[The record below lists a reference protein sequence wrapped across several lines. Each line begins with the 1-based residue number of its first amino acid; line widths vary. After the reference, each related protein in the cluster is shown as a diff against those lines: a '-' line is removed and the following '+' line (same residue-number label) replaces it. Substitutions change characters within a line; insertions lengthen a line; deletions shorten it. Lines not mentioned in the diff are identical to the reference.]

1 MVSLPSFQAK
11 WALALALLSVYP
23 DPSTAKVIS
32 NGSASC
38 RYIPGDAGWP
48 TENQWQ
54 ALNVT
59 VGGHLIATN
68 PISHVCHDPTYS
80 AAECE
85 NLREAWGTPNLQVP
99 EPAEILAPYFLNQSC
114 DPYTARS
121 RPCLLDNYVSY
132 SINVTGVTDV
142 VAGVHFAEAHNIRLV
157 IRNTGHDFLGKSTGK
172 GALALWTHDFNDID
186 ILANYSSSYYQG
198 PAMKMGAGVMG
209 GDASLAASKQGYRM
223 VVGLCPTVGVAGG
236 YTQGGG
242 HSLLTGSY
250 GLAADNV
257 LEWEVIT
264 ADGTHLVATP
274 TSNSDLFW
282 ALGGGGGGTYG
293 IVISMTVRLFEEGS
307 VGSASL
313 IFSSTT
319 TNGTDAFWEAVDV
332 FQSHLT
338 RIVDDH
344 GIVVAYVLG
353 NETLNLYVATAPN
366 RTAEQVR
373 EIFAPMTAA
382 LATRGLSAN
391 AISFTTTVADTYRN
405 HYLANLEPVFA
416 AARSEQITSGR
427 MVSRENMAT
436 NSSGVT
442 AAMRTATAGGSASL
456 LCLAFNT
463 LKGVASV
470 ASTAIQPA
478 WNTALVSCVLSQTW
492 DRTMPWEHMLEQQ
505 EHLTTVVDPALKAAT
520 PGSGTYL
527 NEANFQEPDWQA
539 TFYGTNYVR
548 LKSIKAKYDPKD
560 LLYGL
565 TAVGSEAWEAE
576 SDGRLCRTDE

>member
-1 MVSLPSFQAK
+1 
-11 WALALALLSVYP
+11 
-23 DPSTAKVIS
+23 
-32 NGSASC
+32 
-38 RYIPGDAGWP
+38 
-48 TENQWQ
+48 
-54 ALNVT
+54 
-59 VGGHLIATN
+59 
-68 PISHVCHDPTYS
+68 
-80 AAECE
+80 
-85 NLREAWGTPNLQVP
+85 
-99 EPAEILAPYFLNQSC
+99 
-114 DPYTARS
+114 
-121 RPCLLDNYVSY
+121 
-132 SINVTGVTDV
+132 
-142 VAGVHFAEAHNIRLV
+142 
-157 IRNTGHDFLGKSTGK
+157 
-172 GALALWTHDFNDID
+172 
-186 ILANYSSSYYQG
+186 
-198 PAMKMGAGVMG
+198 MKMGAGVMG

-264 ADGTHLVATP
+264 ADGTHLVTTP

-366 RTAEQVR
+366 RTAEQVG

-416 AARSEQITSGR
+416 TARSEQITSGR

-463 LKGVASV
+463 LKGVVSV
-470 ASTAIQPA
+470 ANTAIQPA
-478 WNTALVSCVLSQTW
+478 WNTALVSCVLSQAW
-492 DRTMPWEHMLEQQ
+492 DRTMPWEYMLEQQ

-539 TFYGTNYVR
+539 TFYGTNYAR

-565 TAVGSEAWEAE
+565 TAVGSEAWEAH
-576 SDGRLCRTDE
+576 SDGRLCRTDA